1 MLHSGTGGGGNG
13 VDHPGLG
20 GFLAEA
26 AALLG
31 AANCATGGEIRAEYG
46 AHSLPV
52 PDRVPGA
59 VLFPGSTAEVQ
70 GVVRAANRH
79 GVALFPVSTGWNLGL
94 GTRAP
99 MAAGQVVLDLSRRM
113 DRILELDEE
122 LGYCVVEPGVTFEA
136 MHAELVRR
144 GSRLT
149 ISPTAGPPLG
159 GLLGNAL
166 DKGGGSGPLGS
177 HFDNVCGME
186 VVLGTGEVIRT
197 GDGGLDAPAHPNW
210 HLTKYSFGPALDG
223 LFTQSNYG
231 IVTRIGMWLGQ
242 RPPMLRC
249 FFFAFDDEEDLPRI
263 VEAIRPLKASG
274 VVATMIRATS
284 ELYLVASQEPAPDRG
299 ALSDAARRA
308 LRAKYGIGAWTVSGA
323 VYGGSDAALEA
334 AMARVR
340 AAFAGGRE
348 IPQEQAEGMPILRA
362 AIESNSG
369 RPAGGELQMLR
380 WRPGGGAI
388 WFTPGMPMRGAE
400 AEATS
405 RACRAVAAEHC
416 LDYMAS
422 FVCGPRFARGVH
434 AILYDRTDRDAWA
447 RADAC
452 YRGMSEVFRARGIF
466 VGRAPTAYQGWHH
479 AQRDPALVGALA
491 AIKRALDPNGVIA
504 PGRYGIE

>member
-1 MLHSGTGGGGNG
+1 VGN
-13 VDHPGLG
+13 PALAA
-20 GFLAEA
+20 FLAEA

-31 AANCATGGEIRAEYG
+31 APNCASGEAIRAEYG

-52 PDRVPGA
+52 PDRPPAA

-70 GVVRAANRH
+70 GVVRLANRH
-79 GVALFPVSTGWNLGL
+79 GAKLFPVSTGWNLGL
-94 GTRAP
+94 GNRAP
-99 MAAGQVVLDLSRRM
+99 MEAGQVVLDLARRM
-113 DRILELDEE
+113 NRILEVDEE
-122 LGYCVVEPGVTFEA
+122 LGYCVVEPGVTFEDL
-136 MHAELVRR
+136 HAELLRR
-144 GSRLT
+144 GSRLM

-159 GLLGNAL
+159 GPLGNAL
-166 DKGGGSGPLGS
+166 DKGGGAGPLGS

-210 HLTKYSFGPALDG
+210 HVTKYSFGPALDG

-231 IVTRIGMWLGQ
+231 IVTRMGMWLGG
-242 RPPMLRC
+242 RPAHIRP
-249 FFFAFDDEEDLPRI
+249 FFFAFEAEEDLPRVI
-263 VEAIRPLKASG
+263 EAIRPLKASG

-284 ELYLVASQEPAPDRG
+284 DLYLVASQEPAPEPR
-299 ALSDAARRA
+299 ALPDAARRA
-308 LRAKYGIGAWTVSGA
+308 LRAKHGIGAWTVSGA
-323 VYGGSDAALEA
+323 LYGGSEAATGA

-340 AAFAGGRE
+340 AAFGGARE
-348 IPQEQAEGMPILRA
+348 IPPEQAEGMPVLRA
-362 AIESNSG
+362 AIDSNSG

-405 RACRAVAAEHC
+405 RACRAVAAEQG

-434 AILYDRTDRDAWA
+434 AILYDRTDPAAWA

-452 YRGMSEVFRARGIF
+452 YRGMSEAFRSRGIF
-466 VGRAPTAYQGWHH
+466 IGRAPTAYQAWHH

-491 AIKRALDPNGVIA
+491 AIKGALDPNGVIA
-504 PGRYGIE
+504 PGRYGIG